1 MSSYISSNANRFYTA
16 VEAAYGQA
24 ASVVTV
30 NRFPAVH
37 LHAHQTLQVGRRF
50 DKTGTRTFL
59 GSSKSARRQTAFEV
73 QTYLTSWSGSGGPS
87 YGPLFQAALGAGST
101 LSTGLIVAS
110 MPGPLQLQTTLPHGL
125 GVGSAVGYGNEIR
138 FVAALIDNLNFV
150 LNAPFKTAAQQGTA
164 LAPALTYSLGNA
176 LPSVT
181 IYDYW
186 DPIAAVS
193 RVIVGAAVEAFG
205 FTVNGDFHEFTFSG
219 PAADLLDSASFVP
232 GTSGLA
238 NFPVE
243 PALETFDYS
252 IVPGHLGE
260 VWLGGPANQF
270 FTLTSASLQLKNNV
284 ETRGHEYGS
293 SIPMSIA
300 PGPREVLSRFSLLAQ
315 DDAQTVA
322 LYAASKQR
330 QPIPAMLQMGQQQG
344 QLAGIYM
351 PQIVPE
357 IPVFNDSETRLQW
370 DFENN
375 LAQGM
380 SNDEIFIAF
389 A

>member
-1 MSSYISSNANRFYTA
+1 MGSYISSNANRFYTA

-24 ASVVTV
+24 ASVTAA
-30 NRFPAVH
+30 NRFPAVR
-37 LHAHQTLQVGRRF
+37 LHAHQTFQVGRRF

-59 GSSKSARRQTAFEV
+59 GSSKSSRRQTAFEV
-73 QTYLTSWSGSGGPS
+73 QTYLTSWSGSGEPS
-87 YGPLFQAALGAGST
+87 YGAFFEAALGAGPT
-101 LSTGLIVAS
+101 LSTGLVVAS
-110 MPGPLQLQTTLPHGL
+110 MPSPVQVQTTLSHGL
-125 GVGSAVGYGNEIR
+125 NVGSAVGCANEIR
-138 FVAALIDNLNFV
+138 FVASLVDNLNFI
-150 LNAPFKTAAQQGTA
+150 LNAPFKTALQQGTA
-164 LAPALTYSLGNA
+164 LAPAMTYSLGNA

-186 DPIAAVS
+186 DPITAVS
-193 RVIVGAAVEAFG
+193 RVIAGAAVDAFG
-205 FTVNGDFHEFTFSG
+205 FVVNGDFHEFTFSG
-219 PAADLLDSASFVP
+219 PAADLLDSTSFVT
-232 GTSGLA
+232 GSSGLV

-243 PALETFDYS
+243 PALGTFDYS

-270 FTLTSASLQLKNNV
+270 FTLTSASVELKNNI

-293 SIPMSIA
+293 SIPLSVA
-300 PGPREVLSRFSLLAQ
+300 PGPREVISKFSLLAQ
-315 DDAQTVA
+315 DDAQTIA

-370 DFENN
+370 AFENN
-375 LAQGM
+375 LAQGV